1 MNCKKIRKTLT
12 AYISNELSGDERRKV
27 EVHLQTCP
35 SCRSELISLR
45 TTREMLGAWDEVDPP
60 EELFDRFKAR
70 LAEEIRRREAKSLPT
85 LRWPSSKWLYASITV
100 VCFIASLT
108 LGLYILLSR
117 EGSISPGTVRD
128 YRSYGQGDIWVSFY
142 ISEHE
147 RTLKQVSLQKAPSPR
162 GAPIRVPLRREN
174 ILYYDEISGESEELK
189 GRSGLILKSRSG
201 WKGETEGE
209 SHKEFL
215 SGEALTLEEARR
227 SVSFDIVAP
236 SIIGGE
242 YRLRMIR
249 KARDKECVQ
258 LVYSNGLSVISLFEQ
273 PLGAREKLGRRDFR
287 EYILRLAKNKGRM
300 AVLGWVTEHLSFN
313 LIGEMALSE
322 LMRMAE
328 EIQERCL
335 TDKARRYYQRL
346 YGGDEDENTRGDNL
360 NFDADRSHADRGDGS
375 R

>member
-1 MNCKKIRKTLT
+1 MNCRKIRKRLT
-12 AYISNELSGDERRKV
+12 AYISNELSEDERRKI
-27 EVHLQTCP
+27 EIHLQTCP
-35 SCRSELISLR
+35 SCRNELIFLR
-45 TTREMLGAWDEVDPP
+45 TTREILGAWDEVDPP

-70 LAEEIRRREAKSLPT
+70 LAEEIRRGESKSFPT
-85 LRWPSSKWLYASITV
+85 FRWPSSKWLYASIAA

-117 EGSISPGTVRD
+117 EEGISSGTVRD
-128 YRSYGQGDIWVSFY
+128 YSSYGQGDIWVSFY

-147 RTLKQVSLQKAPSPR
+147 KTLKQVSLQKAVSSR
-162 GAPIRVPLRREN
+162 GASIRIPLRREN

-189 GRSGLILKSRSG
+189 GRSGLILKSGSG

-215 SGEALTLEEARR
+215 GDETLTLEEARR

-249 KARDKECVQ
+249 KAKDRECVQ
-258 LVYSNGLSVISLFEQ
+258 LVYSNGLSVVSLFEQ
-273 PLGAREKLGRRDFR
+273 PMGAREKLGRKDFR

-300 AVLGWVTEHLSFN
+300 AVLGWVTGHLSFN
-313 LIGEMALSE
+313 LIGEMPLSE

-328 EIQERCL
+328 EIQERRL

-346 YGGDEDENTRGDNL
+346 YGGDEDEKTRGDDL
-360 NFDADRSHADRGDGS
+360 NFDADRSHAERGDGS
-375 R
+375 S